1 MYYKNYFSTHVKCL
15 VFLFTGIVFFLSGH
29 SWAYDGTINV
39 TGNIIDGSCDID
51 TDSIDVNLGNVP
63 VSSFQKTH
71 DTSNPVPFNI
81 TLSNCSASIKGAD
94 IMFVGVPDD
103 KDFTLLKLTQDSGVA
118 GNAAVRI
125 TQPSAYDGSLR
136 NIVVYLNTRYSARED
151 IKDGTFT
158 MTYALQYQA
167 TAMPVTA
174 GTGNAIM
181 YFNIY
186 YR

>member
-1 MYYKNYFSTHVKCL
+1 MYNKFCFSTNIKRL
-15 VFLFTGIVFFLSGH
+15 VFLISCMVFFLSGH

-51 TDSIDVNLGNVP
+51 TDSIDVNLGDVP
-63 VSSFQKTH
+63 VSSFQQTG
-71 DTSNPVPFNI
+71 DQSNLVPFNI

-103 KDFTLLKLTQDSGVA
+103 NNITLLKLTQDSGVA
-118 GNAAVRI
+118 GNVAVRI
-125 TQPSAYDGSLR
+125 TQPSAKDGLH
-136 NIVVYLNTRYSARED
+136 NIILYLNTRYSTWED
-151 IKDGTFT
+151 ITDGKST